1 MSTREQIETPDVHG
15 DVLRPPFFGALMRI
29 TWQHVRHQM
38 LRSIHDAGFT
48 DFQEAHLAV
57 FSYPLPDGARPSE
70 LARQKK
76 MSRQAINYLIVQ
88 LEGLGYV
95 ERRVS
100 EDADRRLIY
109 LTAQGRQIADAIF
122 ACLRGL
128 HEEWAREIG
137 QERFDVFLDVLKQLA
152 AKSREDDPTRRQ
164 GRATDVRR
172 SRHPRSRARRHSIL
186 S

>member
-1 MSTREQIETPDVHG
+1 MSTHKKTKVLAARARELPD
-15 DVLRPPFFGALMRI
+15 PSFGALMRL

-38 LRSIHDAGFT
+38 LQAIHEAGFPE
-48 DFQEAHLAV
+48 FQDAHFAV
-57 FSYPLPDGARPSE
+57 FSYPLPDGVRPSE